1 MEWKLHSLHGIL
13 RDVERI
19 QSEINKKRL
28 RKERER
34 ARERESE
41 REIEKR

>member
-28 RKERER
+28 RKERE
-34 ARERESE
+34 S
-41 REIEKR
+41 EIEIDREEIT